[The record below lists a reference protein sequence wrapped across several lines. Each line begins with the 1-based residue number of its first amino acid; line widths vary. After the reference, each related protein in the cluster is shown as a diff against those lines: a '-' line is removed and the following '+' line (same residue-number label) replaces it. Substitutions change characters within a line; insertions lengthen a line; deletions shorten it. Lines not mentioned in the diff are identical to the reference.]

1 MEEPYFSTT
10 NTDDPTTRLAY
21 EMRKAEYEFW
31 VNQVPD
37 LDSDFELVTNSL
49 YRLSLIHI

>member
-10 NTDDPTTRLAY
+10 NTTDPTTRLAF

-31 VNQVPD
+31 VNQVPE

-49 YRLSLIHI
+49 PHHRRQ